1 MDSFEWG
8 VETVKLSVKLQGYSI
23 GQKLQRNIVGSPF
36 YRQYFFIRKKETKN
50 FQTPCHLSC
59 FALNM
64 RKSSIHI
71 DVTLDQQNIPEE
83 ISWHASDNPGQVE
96 TTKSFALSFWDSETS
111 AIMRIDLWTKD
122 MLVGEM
128 KRFFLQ
134 SLGGMNETL
143 QSATNDQEWYEEVE
157 KTIQKLA
164 ERLQKEEAS
173 GQH

>member
-1 MDSFEWG
+1 
-8 VETVKLSVKLQGYSI
+8 
-23 GQKLQRNIVGSPF
+23 
-36 YRQYFFIRKKETKN
+36 
-50 FQTPCHLSC
+50 
-59 FALNM
+59 M

-96 TTKSFALSFWDSETS
+96 TTKSFALSFWDSENS